1 MISQTM
7 ELQRTPAAPDNE
19 PGSQEP
25 RGDGRSLGRWRWT
38 QCWTVA
44 IDAVLDGGMRH
55 YFLYSGRGNPEA
67 RQEGQ
72 REVVTS
78 ELSLQAISRVM
89 ELFCI
94 STEVVTTGLCVS
106 VNTHISLCSKD

>member
-1 MISQTM
+1 M
-7 ELQRTPAAPDNE
+7 
-19 PGSQEP
+19 
-25 RGDGRSLGRWRWT
+25 
-38 QCWTVA
+38 
-44 IDAVLDGGMRH
+44 DAVLVGGVWH
-55 YFLYSGRGNPEA
+55 YSLYSGRGNPEA

-94 STEVVTTGLCVS
+94 STEVVTTELYLS
-106 VNTHISLCSKD
+106 VNTHISLCSKDRVFTKCTLEIKFFEN